1 MDQNTT
7 ALERAF
13 ELAKSGNVATIEAL
27 RHRLRAEGYSDATI
41 KGKTLSAQ
49 LRALINATQTPKGPV
64 AAESDL

>member
-13 ELAKSGNVATIEAL
+13 ELARSGKVATVDAL
-27 RHRLRAEGYSDATI
+27 RYRLRAEGYSDATI
-41 KGKTLSAQ
+41 KGKTLSTQ
-49 LRALINATQTPKGPV
+49 LRALINATQTPKKPV